1 MEASAIAAMASSNA
15 LAQVQQEASVEV
27 LRKAL
32 DIVPARDCRYP
43 GRERNAVAAGDSAPS
58 RAGGGQH
65 RWRNRQYLGLSGP
78 ARMHRNAQ
86 IGCRVFLH
94 LNPGATNY
102 DFKVLF

>member
-32 DIVPARDCRYP
+32 DIQGGRVRCSCCR
-43 GRERNAVAAGDSAPS
+43 RS
-58 RAGGGQH
+58 RALPRR
-65 RWRNRQYLGLSGP
+65 RWAAPLAECVEYLGLSGP

-94 LNPGATNY
+94 LNPGATN
-102 DFKVLF
+102 